1 MNDPQSLRM
10 LLSHNFDLN
19 DGHTPALSREAF
31 TQVFIDG
38 FASDPEVKCR
48 QVDNPH
54 WIVEIVCVAGFLTPQ
69 QVGEKC
75 AQILSNS
82 RKQSLNSLTEPLPW
96 RINFDTLVLGGIK
109 TTPATSNS
117 PDALQSN
124 QWGVDV
130 VETKSGEQF
139 LRSIS
144 WDTTIAGKPVDTIF
158 KAEIISSS

>member
-10 LLSHNFDLN
+10 LLSHNFDLT
-19 DGHTPALSREAF
+19 DGNTPALSRAAF

-38 FASDPEVKCR
+38 FSSHPEVKCR

-54 WIVEIVCVAGFLTPQ
+54 WIVEVICSPGFLTPQ

-75 AQILSNS
+75 AQILSTS
-82 RKQSLNSLTEPLPW
+82 RKQSLGVVS
-96 RINFDTLVLGGIK
+96 FDTLVLGGIK

-117 PDALQSN
+117 PDALQAN

-158 KAEIISSS
+158 KAEVIGE

>member
-1 MNDPQSLRM
+1 MNDSQSLRM

-19 DGHTPALSREAF
+19 DGKTPALSREDF

-38 FASDPEVKCR
+38 FSSHPEIKCR

-54 WIVEIVCVAGFLTPQ
+54 WIVEVVCVAGFLAPQ
-69 QVGEKC
+69 QVGERC
-75 AQILSNS
+75 AQILLDS
-82 RKQSLNSLTEPLPW
+82 RKQSLGV
-96 RINFDTLVLGGIK
+96 INFDILILGGIK

-117 PDALQSN
+117 PDALQPN

-144 WDTTIAGKPVDTIF
+144 WDTTIAGKSVDSIF
-158 KAEIISSS
+158 KVEKIGG

>member
-1 MNDPQSLRM
+1 MNDAQSLRM

-19 DGHTPALSREAF
+19 DGKTPALSRSAF

-38 FASDPEVKCR
+38 FSSDPAVTCR

-54 WIVEIVCVAGFLTPQ
+54 WIVEIIAGSGSSTPQ

-75 AQILSNS
+75 AQILSAS
-82 RKQSLNSLTEPLPW
+82 RSQSVGTVD
-96 RINFDTLVLGGIK
+96 FDILVLGGIK
-109 TTPATSNS
+109 TTPATSSS
-117 PDALQSN
+117 PDALQAN
-124 QWGVDV
+124 QWGVDI
-130 VETKSGEQF
+130 VETKSGAQF

-158 KAEIISSS
+158 KVESLA

>member
-1 MNDPQSLRM
+1 MKISIDKIRKIV
-10 LLSHNFDLN
+10 
-19 DGHTPALSREAF
+19 
-31 TQVFIDG
+31 QVFIDG
-38 FASDPEVKCR
+38 FSAHPEVKCR

-54 WIVEIVCVAGFLTPQ
+54 WIVEVVCVDGFLTPQ

-75 AQILSNS
+75 VQILSNS
-82 RKQSLNSLTEPLPW
+82 RKQSLGA
-96 RINFDTLVLGGIK
+96 INFDILALGGIK

-117 PDALQSN
+117 PDALQAN

-144 WDTTIAGKPVDTIF
+144 WDTTIAGKPTDTIF
-158 KAEIISSS
+158 KAEIISG

>member
-1 MNDPQSLRM
+1 MNDSQSLRM
-10 LLSHNFDLN
+10 LLSHNFDLT
-19 DGHTPALSREAF
+19 DGNTSALSREAF
-31 TQVFIDG
+31 TQVFVDG
-38 FASDPEVKCR
+38 FSSHPEVKCR

-82 RKQSLNSLTEPLPW
+82 RKQSLGA
-96 RINFDTLVLGGIK
+96 INFDILVLGGIK

-117 PDALQSN
+117 PDALQAN

-158 KAEIISSS
+158 KAEVIGE

>member
-1 MNDPQSLRM
+1 MNDPQCLRM
-10 LLSHNFDLN
+10 LLSHNFDLT
-19 DGHTPALSREAF
+19 DGNTPSLSREAF

-38 FASDPEVKCR
+38 FSPDPEIECR

-54 WIVEIVCVAGFLTPQ
+54 WIVEIICVAGFRSPQ

-75 AQILSNS
+75 AQILSDS
-82 RKQSLNSLTEPLPW
+82 RKQSLGV
-96 RINFDTLVLGGIK
+96 INFDILALGGIK

-117 PDALQSN
+117 PDALQAN

-130 VETKSGEQF
+130 VETQSGEQF

-158 KAEIISSS
+158 KAESLATA

>member
-10 LLSHNFDLN
+10 LLSHNFDLK
-19 DGHTPALSREAF
+19 DDKVPALSREAF

-38 FASDPEVKCR
+38 FSSHPEVKCR

-54 WIVEIVCVAGFLTPQ
+54 WIVEVICSAGFLTPQ

-82 RKQSLNSLTEPLPW
+82 RKQSLGS
-96 RINFDTLVLGGIK
+96 IDFDILILGGIK
-109 TTPATSNS
+109 TTPATSDS
-117 PDALQSN
+117 PDALQPN

-144 WDTTIAGKPVDTIF
+144 WDTTIAGKPTDTIF
-158 KAEIISSS
+158 KVEAISE

>member
-1 MNDPQSLRM
+1 MNDSQSLRM
-10 LLSHNFDLN
+10 LLSHNFDIN
-19 DGHTPALSREAF
+19 EGDTPALSREAF

-38 FASDPEVKCR
+38 FSSHPEVKCR

-54 WIVEIVCVAGFLTPQ
+54 WIVEIVCVAGFLTPP

-75 AQILSNS
+75 AQILSDS
-82 RKQSLNSLTEPLPW
+82 RKQSLGS
-96 RINFDTLVLGGIK
+96 IDFDILVLGGIK

-117 PDALQSN
+117 PDALQAN

-139 LRSIS
+139 LQSIS
-144 WDTTIAGKPVDTIF
+144 WDTTIAGKPTDTIF
-158 KAEIISSS
+158 KAEVMGE

>member
-10 LLSHNFDLN
+10 LLSHNFDLK
-19 DGHTPALSREAF
+19 DGNTPALSRAAF
-31 TQVFIDG
+31 TQVFVDG
-38 FASDPEVKCR
+38 FNSHPEVKCR

-54 WIVEIVCVAGFLTPQ
+54 WIVEVVYVSGFLTPQ
-69 QVGEKC
+69 QVGQKC
-75 AQILSNS
+75 TEILSNS
-82 RKQSLNSLTEPLPW
+82 RKQSLGK
-96 RINFDTLVLGGIK
+96 IDFDTLALGGIK

-117 PDALQSN
+117 PDALQPN
-124 QWGVDV
+124 QWGVDI

-158 KAEIISSS
+158 KAESLASSLK

>member
-1 MNDPQSLRM
+1 MNDPQDLRM

-38 FASDPEVKCR
+38 FSSDPEVKCR

-54 WIVEIVCVAGFLTPQ
+54 WIVEIICVAGFLTPQ

-82 RKQSLNSLTEPLPW
+82 RKQSLGS
-96 RINFDTLVLGGIK
+96 IHFDILALGGIK

-130 VETKSGEQF
+130 VETNSGEQF
-139 LRSIS
+139 LGSIS

-158 KAEIISSS
+158 KAESLA

>member
-1 MNDPQSLRM
+1 MNDSQSLRM

-19 DGHTPALSREAF
+19 DSKTPALSREAF
-31 TQVFIDG
+31 TQVFVDG
-38 FASDPEVKCR
+38 FSSLSEVKCR

-54 WIVEIVCVAGFLTPQ
+54 WIVEIVCVAEFLTPQ

-75 AQILSNS
+75 AQILSDS
-82 RKQSLNSLTEPLPW
+82 RKQSLGS
-96 RINFDTLVLGGIK
+96 IDFDILVLGGIK

-117 PDALQSN
+117 PDALQAN

-144 WDTTIAGKPVDTIF
+144 WDTTIAGKPIDTIF
-158 KAEIISSS
+158 KAESLA

>member
-38 FASDPEVKCR
+38 FSADPEVKCR

-54 WIVEIVCVAGFLTPQ
+54 WIVEVVCVAGYLTPQ

-82 RKQSLNSLTEPLPW
+82 RKQSLGA
-96 RINFDTLVLGGIK
+96 INFDILALGGIK

-144 WDTTIAGKPVDTIF
+144 WDTTISGKSPDTIF
-158 KAEIISSS
+158 KAESLA